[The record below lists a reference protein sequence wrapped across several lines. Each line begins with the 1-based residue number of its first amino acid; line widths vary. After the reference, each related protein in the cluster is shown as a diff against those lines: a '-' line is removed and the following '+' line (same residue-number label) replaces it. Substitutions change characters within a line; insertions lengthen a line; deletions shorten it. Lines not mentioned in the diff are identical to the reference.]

1 MIHLLALIIYQIA
14 PLVFADICNEPLL
27 SKCACGLAEY
37 VTKEQYIVNCTNVGF
52 NDTKPLEKLPNNTQ
66 VLIFTGNNLPEL
78 PANVFGT
85 ENNNSHLRVVDLSN
99 NKIKIIRGKAFHK
112 VSTVERLI
120 LNHNDLAVDERHPR
134 VFSNFESLLELH
146 LTNAF
151 ADNSSRLDSH
161 LHLVFID
168 SDLIN
173 LRKLHLEQNE
183 IRSFKDPLV
192 FCALNDLMDLHL
204 GDNKLEHIRFKLDCL
219 KHLRFLDLERNS
231 IVYLTMD
238 ELSKLDE
245 FPKRKQNLTIDLTD
259 NPFSCSYQIQEFYSW
274 LNMTS
279 VEVRHKN
286 KLKCKHDA
294 KGVEEPLLLNAAGH
308 SCHFQA
314 LESQAPVSSNGTV
327 TILSLLLVASVALL
341 LYTNMEAIKHK
352 LLPIFLSLSRKVHY
366 TTIGKNE
373 AHEMEV

>member
-1 MIHLLALIIYQIA
+1 MISLLIILISQVPA
-14 PLVFADICNEPLL
+14 SVFGTSCSEPLL
-27 SKCACGLAEY
+27 SKCSCGMTEY
-37 VTKEQYIVNCTNVGF
+37 VSKQQYVVNCTNLGF
-52 NDTKPLEKLPNNTQ
+52 NDTKPLEKLPAETQ

-78 PANVFGT
+78 PINIFGT
-85 ENNNSHLRVVDLSN
+85 ENNNSHLKVVDMSN
-99 NKIKIIRGKAFHK
+99 NKIKVIHGKAFHK

-120 LNHNDLAVDERHPR
+120 LNHNDIAVDERHPR

-151 ADNSSRLDSH
+151 ADNSSKIASH

-168 SDLIN
+168 SDLSN

-183 IRSFKDPLV
+183 IRTFKDPLL

-219 KHLRFLDLERNS
+219 EHLRFMDLERNN
-231 IVYLTMD
+231 IVYLTKE
-238 ELSKLDE
+238 ELSQLDE
-245 FPKRKQNLTIDLTD
+245 FPKRNQNFSIDFTD
-259 NPFSCSYQIQEFYSW
+259 NPFSCGYQIAEFFSW
-274 LNMTS
+274 LRTTS
-279 VEVRHKN
+279 VEVKRKD
-286 KLKCKHDA
+286 KLKCKHEA
-294 KGVEEPLLLNAAGH
+294 KGGEEPLLLNGPVH
-308 SCHFQA
+308 GCHPLA
-314 LESQAPVSSNGTV
+314 LQSPMPTSSNSTV
-327 TILSLLLVASVALL
+327 TILSLLLVATVALL
-341 LYTNMEAIKHK
+341 LYTNKEPIKNK